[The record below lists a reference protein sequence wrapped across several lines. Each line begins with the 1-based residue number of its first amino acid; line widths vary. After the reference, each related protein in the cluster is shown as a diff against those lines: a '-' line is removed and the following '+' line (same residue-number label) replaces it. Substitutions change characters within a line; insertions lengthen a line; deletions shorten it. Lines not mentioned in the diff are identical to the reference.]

1 MVRSFLADPIPED
14 VLERVL
20 AAALK
25 APSAGFTQAVELL
38 VLDEPGTLSTF
49 WGLVDPWGRKK
60 PEGDRHPPVIVLPL
74 TSEKAYR
81 KRYSEPDKAH
91 LGLGAEG
98 REAEAGW
105 PVPYWDV
112 DAGMAAMML
121 MLAAVEEG
129 LGSWFFGI
137 FHGEADLMRILGVPG
152 THRPIGAIALGYPH
166 PDDRPTGS
174 SVSRPR
180 RAAKEMIHRNLWS
193 R

>member
-20 AAALK
+20 EAALR

-38 VLDEPGTLSTF
+38 VLDEPAILSTF
-49 WGLVDPWGRKK
+49 WSLVDPWGRKK
-60 PEGDRHPPVIVLPL
+60 PKDERHPPVIVLPL
-74 TSEKAYR
+74 TSERAYR
-81 KRYSEPDKAH
+81 ERYSEPDKAR
-91 LGLGAEG
+91 LGLGTHG
-98 REAEAGW
+98 REAGVGW

-112 DAGMAAMML
+112 DAGMAAML
-121 MLAAVEEG
+121 LLLAAVEED

-137 FHGEADLMRILGVPG
+137 FHGEADLMRTLGIPD
-152 THRPIGAIALGYPH
+152 TYHPIGAIALGYPH

-174 SVSRPR
+174 SVSRSR
-180 RAAKEMIHRNLWS
+180 RAAEEMIHRNHWN